1 MNNRYKH
8 LYNSYNQ
15 NEKVEKMHSFETSSF
30 NGSKFK
36 VYWQNG
42 ILCIDFSSKIL
53 HDSSGSL

>member
-8 LYNSYNQ
+8 LGYSYNQ

-30 NGSKFK
+30 NG
-36 VYWQNG
+36 

-53 HDSSGSL
+53 REVYKISKFDVRSDLLS